1 MMPFPPLTQKE
12 IVDEIIELTGLPS
25 DLVKRKVAQEFR
37 SPNSLILEAAD
48 QKIDS
53 FVYNEK
59 MEAFYKETDI
69 WIFSLAVEFSRWPRR
84 RMFANV
90 QNRFARYLQDPKRH
104 NEKTRVLMLGDG
116 IGSDTIALFQLYGD
130 RAEFYYFD
138 VPGSKTFDFAVKRF
152 KKYNT
157 TPQILTEFH
166 GIPKNFFDM
175 VICLEVL
182 EHLPDPLQS
191 IHEIAE
197 FLKDE
202 GCALV
207 SECFLGVTP
216 QFPTH
221 LKSNLR
227 YAGRTPF
234 LFLSQGLCL
243 TYCCKDPLILF
254 KPMEFL
260 KKSSMNSW
268 DRWRVY
274 LNPIVLF
281 YYIYVRLRIAVQRW
295 LSITP

>member
-1 MMPFPPLTQKE
+1 MTSFPPLTQKE

-25 DLVKRKVAQEFR
+25 DLVERKVAQEFR

-84 RMFANV
+84 RMFENV
-90 QNRFARYLQDPKRH
+90 QKRFARYLQNLKDFNGKI
-104 NEKTRVLMLGDG
+104 RVLMLGDG
-116 IGSDTIALFQLYGD
+116 IGSDTIALFNLYGD
-130 RAEFYYFD
+130 QAEFYYLD

-152 KKYNT
+152 KKYSAY
-157 TPQILTEFH
+157 PKILIEFDN
-166 GIPKNFFDM
+166 IPKNFFDM

-191 IHEIAE
+191 IHQIAE
-197 FLKDE
+197 FLKSE

-243 TYCCKDPLILF
+243 TYFCTHPLILF

-260 KKSSMNSW
+260 KKSSINSW
-268 DRWRVY
+268 DRLRVY
-274 LNPIVLF
+274 LNPIVLL
-281 YYIYVRLRIAVQRW
+281 YYIYVRCRIAVQRW